1 MKRIIIL
8 LIFTVLISCGKS
20 TYYAFEEYD
29 YDPDS
34 GKDYLYSYCALEIT
48 PKKEVIFRGSS
59 RRYVIEDKKTTY
71 FDDNSSSYIYIAI
84 KKQPL

>member
-8 LIFTVLISCGKS
+8 LIFTVLISCSKS

-29 YDPDS
+29 YDPDY
-34 GKDYLYSYCALEIT
+34 KYNYLYSYCALEIT

-59 RRYVIEDKKTTY
+59 RRYVIKDKKTTY
-71 FDDNSSSYIYIAI
+71 FDDNSSEYI
-84 KKQPL
+84 LV